1 MMASYD
7 ATNSIEVYRFKGHDL
22 VGLCNSN
29 QSLQSPIGVVSSLDL
44 ESVGSRPGI
53 NRNASMNSATSQW
66 STATTQA
73 SNTSK
78 RRSEMNYR
86 KQKFHHFVKILM
98 GIVKEKDEQR
108 FQTAKAVICDCEEQK
123 RRGEIESLSES
134 LRCPL
139 KDAVGPRFWS
149 EARKHQSH
157 ELSNSKTK
165 RSSSSCVT
173 TEADVPAP
181 DAIPLI
187 QNEEGFSQSSSM
199 EESKTCCEYNDTT
212 ATMINEIN
220 TRKKRLWMIIRVFMQ
235 SLRRRHYELYRKAH
249 ALVNECVREHGKVRH
264 LTHCNSLSGRIQD
277 CLKKEFGLEHW
288 KRAEH
293 FVAKILRAHQEN
305 RR

>member
-7 ATNSIEVYRFKGHDL
+7 ATTSIEVYRFKGHDL
-22 VGLCNSN
+22 VGLCDSN
-29 QSLQSPIGVVSSLDL
+29 QSLQSPIALVSSLDL

-53 NRNASMNSATSQW
+53 NRNASMNSVTSQW
-66 STATTQA
+66 STATTQV

-78 RRSEMNYR
+78 RRSEMNHR
-86 KQKFHHFVKILM
+86 KRKFHHFVKILM
-98 GIVKEKDEQR
+98 GIVKEKDEQK
-108 FQTAKAVICDCEEQK
+108 FQNAKAVICDCEEQK

-139 KDAVGPRFWS
+139 KDAVGPKFWS

-157 ELSNSKTK
+157 ALSNPKTK

-173 TEADVPAP
+173 TESDVPGP
-181 DAIPLI
+181 DAIPPT
-187 QNEEGFSQSSSM
+187 
-199 EESKTCCEYNDTT
+199 EESKNCCEYNDIT
-212 ATMINEIN
+212 ATKINEMN

-293 FVAKILRAHQEN
+293 FVAKILKAQQEN